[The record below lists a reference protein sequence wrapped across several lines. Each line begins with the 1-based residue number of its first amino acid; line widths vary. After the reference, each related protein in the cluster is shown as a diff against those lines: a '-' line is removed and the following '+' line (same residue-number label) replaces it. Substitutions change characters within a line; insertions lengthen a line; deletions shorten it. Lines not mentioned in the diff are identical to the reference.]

1 LPVGSLYSFLA
12 ICSSLKILNIMMPY
26 NSAFLSTP
34 GVYLRALKMCLYNR
48 LAMNV
53 HSDIDN
59 SQKGEKINDHAL
71 KNGK

>member
-1 LPVGSLYSFLA
+1 
-12 ICSSLKILNIMMPY
+12 MMPY

-34 GVYLRALKMCLYNR
+34 GVYLRALKMCLHNR